1 MACILIYEAF
11 LSFENISENIILRKI
26 ILKIDKDTRKKKDV
40 REIVTLAKSEVFFQL
55 WQEKKFLRT
64 NFGLSF
70 VIAMHRE

>member
-1 MACILIYEAF
+1 MIYEAF

-26 ILKIDKDTRKKKDV
+26 ILKIDQETRKKRRKRYSHYD
-40 REIVTLAKSEVFFQL
+40 EIWGVFPIMAR
-55 WQEKKFLRT
+55 KKILRT